1 MKTITYE
8 AEAEEI
14 TSEQLLKKIFDQ
26 VKVP

>member
-14 TSEQLLKKIFDQ
+14 TSETVIQKIFDELL
-26 VKVP
+26 VP